1 MNNRIRWTGYEF
13 EYKEKTNDWFWAVG
27 ILVVSI
33 SIISFIY
40 DNAIFGLF
48 ILLAGVMIFM
58 TAKRPPRLIDY
69 ELTDKGLMI
78 NDKTYSHMDFR
89 AFCVTEGKYSA
100 PKLLLRASKIVNPI
114 LVITI
119 ETDYVEADVVRDFLL
134 DYIPEEKIDEPLSL
148 RFMEFLGF

>member
-27 ILVVSI
+27 ILVASI

-78 NDKTYSHMDFR
+78 DDKTYPHLDFR
-89 AFCVTEGKYSA
+89 AFWVTEGKYSA
-100 PKLLLRASKIVNPI
+100 PKLLLRANKIVNPI
-114 LVITI
+114 LVIII
-119 ETDYVEADVVRDFLL
+119 ETDYIDADVVRDFLL
-134 DYIPEEKIDEPLSL
+134 DYIPEEKMEEPLSI

>member
-1 MNNRIRWTGYEF
+1 MDNRIRWTGYEF

-27 ILVVSI
+27 ILVASI

-48 ILLAGVMIFM
+48 ILLAGVTIFM

-69 ELTDKGLMI
+69 EITEKGIVM
-78 NDKTYSHMDFR
+78 NDRTYSHLDFR
-89 AFCVTEGKYSA
+89 AFSVTEGKYSA
-100 PKLLLRASKIVNPI
+100 PKLLLRTNKIVNPV
-114 LVITI
+114 LVIAI
-119 ETDYVEADVVRDFLL
+119 ETDYADADAIRDFLL